1 MPESFRASRDVILRT
16 EAFDEAI
23 RFYESV
29 LGLPIVH
36 RDATLVGF
44 DAGAFRLY
52 VEKGPAH
59 GAVFD
64 FLVPR
69 KQAAKEALIGAGC
82 VLLEEDPSQP
92 RCYLR
97 DPYGLVFNIDERK
110 PTE

>member
-1 MPESFRASRDVILRT
+1 MPEPFRASRDVIIRT
-16 EAFDEAI
+16 EAFDDAI

-29 LGLPIVH
+29 FGLEIVH
-36 RDATLVGF
+36 REAALVGF

-69 KQAAKEALIGAGC
+69 KQAAKHALIAAGC
-82 VLLEEDPSQP
+82 TLVEEDPNQP

-97 DPYGLVFNIDERK
+97 DPYGLLFNIDERK
-110 PTE
+110 PAE